1 MRTKTA
7 LCLLRHHTKRIMTTD
22 MLVIK
27 AIKANKSAKGSSLAT
42 IRKYILENHGADG
55 TIKAASIKASVKRVM
70 DRGKIVLTSGKGLRG
85 SFKQASTKRAVK
97 HPKIL
102 KRPDKANAKSKT
114 KYPSMRVMITTALRN
129 TKFTT
134 ESVYGMKKF
143 IARKYN
149 VDFTVMKCDDLK
161 SCLLQMISEGKV
173 MRTCGRGVNGS
184 FKLAANT
191 KAKTAVDLVTA
202 PKSQHPSM
210 SDMIIAAL
218 EAKGSCIG
226 MSLYSIKQYIASV
239 YLLDV
244 RKLSDSV
251 RNSLRKL
258 IDTNQVLGMNGAG
271 LSGYFKLSRHVS
283 AKERKECAQSYLK
296 CNSSTNKAQ
305 PSLRQAITR
314 ALEINTDPGGSSLH
328 IIKKYIAAILDVNI
342 STVRSTSIKTCL
354 QKLVKSGKVT
364 QAKGKGMS
372 GSFKLAASAQNRAK
386 SSSTPH
392 IARVAKMKVETSYRL

>member
-27 AIKANKSAKGSSLAT
+27 AIKANKSAQGSSLAT
-42 IRKYILENHGADG
+42 IRKYILENHRADG

-85 SFKQASTKRAVK
+85 SFKLASTKRAVK

-143 IARKYN
+143 MARKYN
-149 VDFTVMKCDDLK
+149 VDLTVMKCDDLK

-218 EAKGSCIG
+218 EAN
-226 MSLYSIKQYIASV
+226 
-239 YLLDV
+239 V

-305 PSLRQAITR
+305 PSLSQAITR

-328 IIKKYIAAILDVNI
+328 IIKKYIAAILDENI